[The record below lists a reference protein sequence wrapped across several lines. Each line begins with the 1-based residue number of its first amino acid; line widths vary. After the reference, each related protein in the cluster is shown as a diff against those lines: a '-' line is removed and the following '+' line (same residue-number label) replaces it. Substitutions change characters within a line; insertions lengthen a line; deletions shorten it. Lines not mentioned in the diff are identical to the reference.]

1 MNKAAIYLVAIGAL
15 ASPIFAQEKQNVE
28 GAITPFLGDPNME
41 IQAIFDGERFPNI
54 VITNKG
60 TVLATWG
67 NSQVR
72 ARRSEDGGKT
82 WGEEIVIAKPGF
94 QGGGTTV
101 DETTGNILAFVE
113 DKHPPAPLTVYRSSD
128 DGKTWRPEKPTIRA
142 PKNGDAVSM
151 HMNEHGITLRHGK
164 HAGRLIRPS
173 RFYGEGNRPESIWHT
188 HYTNAIF
195 SDDGGKTWQTSEQ
208 FPENGTGEACI
219 AELSDGRLYYNSRVH
234 WQERPKNTRRREAWS
249 NDGGKTW
256 TDFAVI
262 DALPDGHQHRSYG
275 CMGGLVRLPIAGK
288 DILIFSNIDTDK
300 PHASEPR
307 FGRVST
313 EAKPGR

>member
-82 WGEEIVIAKPGF
+82 WGKEIVIAKPGF

-101 DETTGNILAFVE
+101 DETTGDILAFVE
-113 DKHPPAPLTVYRSSD
+113 DKYPPAPLTVYRSSD
-128 DGKTWRPEKPTIRA
+128 DGKTWTPEKPTIRA
-142 PKNGDAVSM
+142 PKNG
-151 HMNEHGITLRHGK
+151 
-164 HAGRLIRPS
+164 
-173 RFYGEGNRPESIWHT
+173 
-188 HYTNAIF
+188 
-195 SDDGGKTWQTSEQ
+195 
-208 FPENGTGEACI
+208 
-219 AELSDGRLYYNSRVH
+219 
-234 WQERPKNTRRREAWS
+234 
-249 NDGGKTW
+249 
-256 TDFAVI
+256 
-262 DALPDGHQHRSYG
+262 
-275 CMGGLVRLPIAGK
+275 
-288 DILIFSNIDTDK
+288 
-300 PHASEPR
+300 
-307 FGRVST
+307 
-313 EAKPGR
+313 